1 MKNIL
6 VLVSL
11 FMMLMSSQQA
21 KASVTLESMA
31 DIEGVEY
38 IYISESMLKGMAGNS
53 MMNELNLGEIT
64 GDLKSLEVVSADMC
78 EKEGDLKKIRQKVTS
93 LAKDMELMSKMKEDG
108 ETVSVYIVK
117 SGVLITRLLLVVDE
131 WDSITIIYLQGKI
144 DDTAIKNL
152 TYY

>member
-38 IYISESMLKGMAGNS
+38 IYISESILKGMAGNS